1 MLERIRKVI
10 NYLVY
15 QGVIKNDTDLAAKLK
30 YTKSSLSQILN
41 GVVPADKFVEK
52 LCKFDK
58 NINYVWIV
66 NGEGEMLHIPPTTQT
81 VSGNGN
87 HDNNMINSCS
97 TSAVEKLIVEMAEQ
111 RKSYTAIIDK
121 LIDKLEQR

>member
-15 QGVIKNDTDLAAKLK
+15 QGVIKNDTDLVAKLK

-41 GVVPADKFVEK
+41 GVVPADKFIEK
-52 LCKFDK
+52 LCKFDN
-58 NINYVWIV
+58 NINSVWIV

-87 HDNNMINSCS
+87 HDNNTAKRSLS
-97 TSAVEKLIVEMAEQ
+97 VKDLHTLLIYSIDI
-111 RKSYTAIIDK
+111 KNTA
-121 LIDKLEQR
+121 LL

>member
-10 NYLVY
+10 NYLVF

-41 GVVPADKFVEK
+41 GSVPADKFIEK
-52 LCKFDK
+52 LCNFDK
-58 NINYVWIV
+58 NINSVWILK
-66 NGEGEMLHIPPTTQT
+66 GEGDMLLPSST
-81 VSGNGN
+81 VQSVTGNGN

-97 TSAVEKLIVEMAEQ
+97 TTAIEKLIDEMAEQ

-121 LIDKLEQR
+121 LIEKISK